1 MSRPPLCSLVALAL
15 LVALAHPARGAT
27 PPSDTVSAADPEA
40 NWTGGP
46 LPPTASAT
54 CGGPGNPQCDNF
66 ALTLVAPAFPFR
78 LEIVLTASAADDY
91 DLEIY
96 DSGGAVVG
104 SSGNGPGSPES
115 VILTNPAGGVYTV
128 SASPFAPVGP
138 YTGLARIVPETGGPP
153 PGTAEVE
160 LLHYAAP
167 AAGEPNASFFPRF
180 GYGPSFGDQ
189 GIGLSSGEPTLGS
202 PHAINLAQQASS
214 PYDTNVMFL
223 DYIHTLRVTFDDCT
237 DPAAAE
243 WREKSVPTHVTSLDP
258 ILNVDPQTGRTLS
271 AQLAGKTSVI
281 GISDDLGETWIP
293 SQGAGINSG
302 VDHQTIGAGPFPPGD
317 PGGIGYPNAVYYA
330 SQDVAAAQIALSR
343 DGGVT
348 FGPAVP
354 MYTIAQCGGLHGHI
368 QVSPGGVVAVPNK
381 NCGGEQGV
389 AVSENAGLSFVV
401 RAVPGST
408 ASRSDPAAGFGADET
423 LYFGFCDGSGAA
435 MAAVSTD
442 LGVSWTTPQN
452 VGAAFGIVNCAFP
465 EMVAGD
471 GDRAAFAFLG
481 SATPGDGTAANPDYD
496 GVWHLYLAVTYDRGV
511 TWSTIRATPG
521 DPVQRGAVC
530 LQGTT
535 CASGRNLLDFNDIAI
550 DEKGRILVAY
560 ADGCVGGCL
569 SSGPNSGTD
578 VGRITRL
585 APGSKGLLAAFDGFL
600 QPTTPIVPRSPY
612 VEARRFAAHVD
623 LEWSTPFDG
632 TASIL
637 DYEVYRRAEGGS
649 FALLA
654 TVPAGTNTYT
664 DDTVVNG
671 IDYLYRVIALN
682 SQGSSP
688 GCAETLAVAP
698 EVVDSCAGVQVVS
711 DATGEQPA
719 GALDVQSLTI
729 SEPYVD
735 DGSGGAVPM
744 LVFELKVASAAAT
757 GPGNAWII
765 LWSRKDPVPPLP
777 NDYDRNMVNM
787 RITASGPVC
796 HFGKV
801 TAPSVNRGD
810 DVATLPAAN
819 CSLRPDGHLT
829 IIVPPSVIDDCQ
841 QPSSACAVGPGYELS
856 ALEVRVFATNFS
868 GQPVS
873 QASSTDSAAGLTY
886 RMVGNDAC
894 IPNRAPVAV
903 ADFVAGVPPGSPTV
917 IDVLANDTDPDGDTL
932 TVTAVSDGEHGTV
945 TNNGDGTVTYTAE
958 SDAPCSDQFSY
969 TVSDGQGGQDVG
981 IVTVVMGLPFFDD
994 FESGSP
1000 ARWCGV
1006 FP

>member
-1 MSRPPLCSLVALAL
+1 MTRPLHCSLVALAL
-15 LVALAHPARGAT
+15 LIVANSSRAAT
-27 PPSDTVSAADPEA
+27 PPSGTVSGSDPEV

-46 LPPTASAT
+46 LLATASST
-54 CGGPGNPQCDNF
+54 CGGPSSPSCDNF

-78 LEIVLTASAADDY
+78 LEIVLSASAVDDY
-91 DLEIY
+91 DLEVY
-96 DSGGAVVG
+96 DSGGAIVG

-115 VILTNPAGGVYTV
+115 VILTNPAGGLYTV

-138 YTGLARIVPETGGPP
+138 YAAEARIVPDSGGPP
-153 PGTAEVE
+153 PGSAEVE

-167 AAGEPNASFFPRF
+167 EAGEPNAGFFPRF
-180 GYGPSFGDQ
+180 GYGPSSGDK

-202 PHAINLAQQASS
+202 PHAINLTQQAGD
-214 PYDTNVMFL
+214 PYATNVMFL
-223 DYIHTLRVTFDDCT
+223 DYIHTLRIAFDDCT
-237 DPAAAE
+237 DPATAE
-243 WREKSVPTHVTSLDP
+243 WRERSVPSHVTSLDP
-258 ILNVDPQTGRTLS
+258 ILHVDPDTGRTIS
-271 AQLAGKTSVI
+271 AQLAGKTSLI
-281 GISDDLGETWIP
+281 GLSDDLGESWLP

-302 VDHQTIGAGPFPPGD
+302 VDHQTIGAGPFPAGD

-343 DGGVT
+343 DGGMT

-354 MYTIAQCGGLHGHI
+354 MYTIVQCGGLHGHI
-368 QVSPGGVVAVPNK
+368 QVSPDGVVAVPNK
-381 NCGGEQGV
+381 SCGGEQGV
-389 AVSENAGLSFVV
+389 AVSENAGLTFAV
-401 RAVPGST
+401 RTVPGST
-408 ASRSDPAAGFGADET
+408 SGRSDPAAAFGADET

-435 MAAVSTD
+435 MASVSPD
-442 LGVSWTTPQN
+442 LGVSFSAPQN

-481 SATPGDGTAANPDYD
+481 SATPGDGTAANPAYD

-535 CASGRNLLDFNDIAI
+535 CASGRNLLDFNDIAM
-550 DEKGRILVAY
+550 DEKGRILVGY

-569 SSGPNSGTD
+569 AAGPNSGTD

-585 APGSKGLLAAFDGFL
+585 APGSKGLLAAFDSFL

-612 VEARRFAAHVD
+612 LEARRFAARVD

-632 TASIL
+632 SSAIL
-637 DYEVYRRAEGGS
+637 HYDVYRRTTAGS
-649 FALLA
+649 FALLT
-654 TVPAGTNTYT
+654 TVPAGTNTYA
-664 DDTVVNG
+664 DGTVAAGV
-671 IDYLYRVIALN
+671 DYFYRVIAVN
-682 SQGSSP
+682 AVGPSP
-688 GCAETLAVAP
+688 GCSETLAVAP
-698 EVVDSCAGVQVVS
+698 QVVDPCTGVQVVS
-711 DATGEQPA
+711 DATGEQPV
-719 GALDVQSLTI
+719 GALDLQSLKI

-744 LVFELKVASAAAT
+744 LVFDLKVAAAAAT
-757 GPGNAWII
+757 TPGNAWII
-765 LWSRKDPVPPLP
+765 LWTRKDPVPALP

-787 RITASGPVC
+787 RITASGPEC

-810 DVATLPAAN
+810 DVATLVPAS

-829 IIVPPSVIDDCQ
+829 IVLPPNLIDDCQ
-841 QPSSACAVGPGYELS
+841 QPSSGCTVGPGYELS
-856 ALEVRVFATNFS
+856 ALEVRVFASNVS

-873 QASSTDSAAGLTY
+873 QASSADSAAGLTY
-886 RMVGNDAC
+886 RMAGNAAC
-894 IPNRAPVAV
+894 IPNRPPVAV
-903 ADFVAGVPPGSPTV
+903 ADLVGGVTSGVPV
-917 IDVLANDTDPDGDTL
+917 IIDVLANDSDADGDAL
-932 TVTAVSDGEHGTV
+932 TITAVSDGEQGTV
-945 TNNGDGTVTYTAE
+945 VNNGDGTVTYTAE
-958 SDAPCSDQFSY
+958 PGAICSDQFSY
-969 TVSDGQGGQDVG
+969 TVTDPEGAQDVG
-981 IVTVVMGLPFFDD
+981 IVVVEMGLPFADG
-994 FESGSP
+994 FEVGST
-1000 ARWCGV
+1000 ARWCRV